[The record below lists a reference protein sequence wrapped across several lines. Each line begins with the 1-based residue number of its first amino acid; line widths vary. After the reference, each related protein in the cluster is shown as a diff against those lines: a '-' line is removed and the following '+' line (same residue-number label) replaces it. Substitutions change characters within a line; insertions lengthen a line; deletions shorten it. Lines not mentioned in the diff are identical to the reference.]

1 MKVTRVGSG
10 HRVQKPGEVFFKENL
25 LVKVL
30 PIEFIEL
37 ISLTKFPDGIILV
50 ICFYNL
56 LFLFYLIERG

>member
-1 MKVTRVGSG
+1 
-10 HRVQKPGEVFFKENL
+10 